1 MLNDLRGYI
10 ELANG
15 LSEVTSA
22 KAKEIAMM
30 LVSQGLALSTKA
42 PDVKGQIQELA
53 DELLSTS
60 RHNREMLVGL
70 VRAEVDRTVGRMG
83 FVRED
88 ELAAVRRHVQR
99 LEQQLHELQGKGA
112 APKKPAAKK
121 PAARKSAAKKPAAK
135 KSAAKDTSATAASVA
150 PESPAV
156 ATDAS
161 AATDDAS

>member
-70 VRAEVDRTVGRMG
+70 VRAEVDRTVSRMG

-112 APKKPAAKK
+112 APKKSAAKK
-121 PAARKSAAKKPAAK
+121 SAVKKSAPKKSAAKKPAAEQ
-135 KSAAKDTSATAASVA
+135 SAAPEA
-150 PESPAV
+150 P
-156 ATDAS
+156 S
-161 AATDDAS
+161 AAAAEPSAPAGDA